1 MNLPLFTKSKL
12 DNMTYYD
19 IEYDEERISQRKK
32 NKIFSL
38 ISKKNN
44 KFILVLLIN
53 SKESTLDESIYIL
66 NEINNKFN
74 KIKRKLNYELS
85 SLYNNNAN
93 SVDINI
99 LTFKINVAIHSISF
113 NNEVIKE
120 ITRIINCNN

>member
-19 IEYDEERISQRKK
+19 IEYDEERISQRRK

-74 KIKRKLNYELS
+74 EIKYKLNYELS
-85 SLYNNNAN
+85 NLYHNNAN
-93 SVDINI
+93 DRKITL
-99 LTFKINVAIHSISF
+99 LTFKIDIATHSVNL